1 MVLRESVKRK
11 PTKSSKAAKPEKLS
25 AKGTKPLVKRV
36 KKVKPEEVPAAAAKT
51 SKKGKA
57 VRIHE
62 VPTILK
68 APAKKSAAKRVP
80 PATVVDEEDEVEK
93 ADDEEAEEE
102 DIEEEDA
109 EDADQDNEDDDLL
122 EGFPDDSEEEDEED
136 DVLTSRVAPTV
147 DEVVRLPSSRDDASV
162 RQRLAKALRRH
173 GERGDTETGVVYIGR
188 LPYGFFEDQLR
199 AYFSQF
205 GDIRRLRLSRNKKTG
220 RSRHYGFME
229 FASPEVAEIVVDTM
243 NNYLL
248 DGHLLQLSMIPTEE
262 VHPNLWVGA
271 NRKYRRVPM
280 DRVERAR
287 RSRSRSAEERA
298 KVNQKL
304 LQRQKKRRAALERAG
319 IEYDFPGYQ
328 L

>member
-1 MVLRESVKRK
+1 MVLREPVKRK
-11 PTKSSKAAKPEKLS
+11 PTKSSKAAKPDKQLS
-25 AKGTKPLVKRV
+25 NEGMLLKKRV
-36 KKVKPEEVPAAAAKT
+36 KKVKPEEVPVAASKA

-68 APAKKSAAKRVP
+68 GPSKKSASKRVSAP
-80 PATVVDEEDEVEK
+80 KVVEEENDAKDDVIEDTDEVD
-93 ADDEEAEEE
+93 A
-102 DIEEEDA
+102 EEDA
-109 EDADQDNEDDDLL
+109 DDAEDDDEDDFL
-122 EGFPDDSEEEDEED
+122 EGFSEDSDEEDEED
-136 DVLTSRVAPTV
+136 DALASRIAPAR
-147 DEVVRLPSSRDDASV
+147 DEVVRLPSSRDDAAV
-162 RQRLAKALRRH
+162 RQRLEKALRKH
-173 GERGDTETGVVYIGR
+173 AERGDSETGVVYIGR
-188 LPYGFFEDQLR
+188 LPHGFFEDQLR

-229 FASPEVAEIVVDTM
+229 FVSPEVAEIVVDTM

-248 DGHLLQLSMIPTEE
+248 DGHLLQLSMIPSEE
-262 VHPNLWVGA
+262 VHPNLWIGA
-271 NRKYRRVPM
+271 NRKYRRVPA

-287 RSRSRSAEERA
+287 RSRSRSTEERA

-328 L
+328 I

>member
-11 PTKSSKAAKPEKLS
+11 PTKSSKAEKPEKQS
-25 AKGTKPLVKRV
+25 VKDVKPVVKRV
-36 KKVKPEEVPAAAAKT
+36 KKVKPEEFSVAPAKA
-51 SKKGKA
+51 SKKGKT

-62 VPTILK
+62 VPSILK
-68 APAKKSAAKRVP
+68 APAKKGVSKRVP
-80 PATVVDEEDEVEK
+80 APTVVDEEDEVE
-93 ADDEEAEEE
+93 
-102 DIEEEDA
+102 EEDA
-109 EDADQDNEDDDLL
+109 EDEKENDVEDEDAEEDEEDDDLL

-136 DVLTSRVAPTV
+136 DVLASRSAPALN
-147 DEVVRLPSSRDDASV
+147 EVVRLPSSRDDTSV
-162 RQRLAKALRRH
+162 RQRLEKALRKH
-173 GERGDTETGVVYIGR
+173 AERGDTETGVVYIGR
-188 LPYGFFEDQLR
+188 LPHGFFEDQLR

-262 VHPNLWVGA
+262 VHPSLWVGA
-271 NRKYRRVPM
+271 NRKYRRVPA

-287 RSRSRSAEERA
+287 RLRSRSAEERA
-298 KVNQKL
+298 KVNEKL
-304 LQRQKKRRAALERAG
+304 LKRQKKRRAALERAG

>member
-1 MVLRESVKRK
+1 MVLRDAAGRK
-11 PTKSSKAAKPEKLS
+11 PTKTSKTAKPEKKQPVKE
-25 AKGTKPLVKRV
+25 AEPLITRV
-36 KKVKPEEVPAAAAKT
+36 KKVKPEEVATAAAKAN
-51 SKKGKA
+51 KKGKA

-68 APAKKSAAKRVP
+68 GPSKKSSSKRI
-80 PATVVDEEDEVEK
+80 PAPTVVDEEDEVDQED
-93 ADDEEAEEE
+93 ADDAGEDDLEEE
-102 DIEEEDA
+102 D
-109 EDADQDNEDDDLL
+109 DDDGFL
-122 EGFPDDSEEEDEED
+122 EGFPEDSEEEDEED
-136 DVLTSRVAPTV
+136 DVLASRIAPAL

-162 RQRLAKALRRH
+162 RQRLEKAIKKH
-173 GERGDTETGVVYIGR
+173 AERGDSDTGVVYIGR
-188 LPYGFFEDQLR
+188 LPHGFFEDQLR

-262 VHPNLWVGA
+262 VHPSLWVGA
-271 NRKYRRVPM
+271 NRKYRRVPA

-287 RSRSRSAEERA
+287 RSRSRSADERA